1 MTQYLPLAPTGI
13 DVHATTMAN
22 EIGRSGIYPS
32 GEAHF
37 FDLQQNLID
46 NPAPSGL
53 SVFDFNLLNSVFSNA
68 TESQQYVIDDFTV
81 FNPYIHNSGN
91 YTVNISG
98 LLNLAVDRYNI
109 YSATFRTR
117 PISRTTT

>member
-1 MTQYLPLAPTGI
+1 MTQYLPLTPAAI
-13 DVHATTMAN
+13 DINATVMAN

-46 NPAPSGL
+46 APALPAS
-53 SVFDFNLLNSVFSNA
+53 SIFDFNLLDSVFSNA
-68 TESQQYVIDDFTV
+68 TESQQYVIDDFTI
-81 FNPYIHNSGN
+81 FNRYIHNTGN

-109 YSATFRTR
+109 YSTTFRTR
-117 PISRTTT
+117 SRTT

>member
-1 MTQYLPLAPTGI
+1 MTTQYSALTLNERNANAGI
-13 DVHATTMAN
+13 MAT

-46 NPAPSGL
+46 TPALPAS
-53 SVFDFNLLNSVFSNA
+53 SIFDFNLLDSVFSNS
-68 TESQQYVIDDFTV
+68 TEMQQYVIDDFTV
-81 FNPYIHNSGN
+81 FNRYIHNTGN

-109 YSATFRTR
+109 YSTTFRTR
-117 PISRTTT
+117 PTIS